1 MFRTGGTTSRL
12 YNQDNRE
19 YRQNMVV
26 PIKWVDGAKKVGLG
40 FKRKIGPQ
48 MLKWRKW
55 SLGTNVNRRPS
66 DAELSWHACDSP

>member
-12 YNQDNRE
+12 YNQDNQE

-48 MLKWRKW
+48 MLKWRK
-55 SLGTNVNRRPS
+55 
-66 DAELSWHACDSP
+66 